1 MQYYTS
7 MQLNAGIVLLGL
19 YLVLIFLIGVLY
31 NPDGMNIGLMLLPVS
46 LAVITCLFIYSMNL
60 NNLIQKKKNLEN
72 SKHNFNL
79 KTCPKGYKKV
89 VNHKETLCKSDNPNN
104 LPFYLKG
111 DDTVCAGEKKQTNG
125 CFNEIKLKSDKCDK
139 IKNFFSNEDI
149 LNSWHEYQSECNS

>member
-60 NNLIQKKKNLEN
+60 NN
-72 SKHNFNL
+72 
-79 KTCPKGYKKV
+79 
-89 VNHKETLCKSDNPNN
+89 
-104 LPFYLKG
+104 
-111 DDTVCAGEKKQTNG
+111 
-125 CFNEIKLKSDKCDK
+125 
-139 IKNFFSNEDI
+139 
-149 LNSWHEYQSECNS
+149 